1 MPIAELAVIKTVGG
15 PLIAAALGVGAQV
28 IYDGFRKGKD
38 TSIINRLGRTMESIS
53 PVRDRIGKLS
63 NVEGKPFR
71 EVHESLTRLLEDAK
85 SIIEKY
91 WKLRWSRHVC
101 RKYRY
106 IKKLESIE
114 LELVRVAR
122 EIQVHQWTDIKE
134 MKAIQVHQWTDIKEM
149 KAIQVDQWTDIKE
162 MKAIQVDQWIDIKE
176 MKAIQVDQW
185 TDIKEMKAQISE
197 KQ

>member
-1 MPIAELAVIKTVGG
+1 MPLLELAVIKKVGV
-15 PLIAAALGVGAQV
+15 PLIAVALRVGAQV
-28 IYDGFRKGKD
+28 IYDRFRKGKD
-38 TSIINRLGRTMESIS
+38 TSIINRLGRTMKSIS

-85 SIIEKY
+85 SIIENY
-91 WKLRWSRHVC
+91 RKLRWSRHVC

-114 LELVRVAR
+114 LELVRVVL
-122 EIQVHQWTDIKE
+122 EIQVD
-134 MKAIQVHQWTDIKEM
+134 QWTDIKEM

-162 MKAIQVDQWIDIKE
+162 
-176 MKAIQVDQW
+176 
-185 TDIKEMKAQISE
+185 TKAQISE
-197 KQ
+197 MHNKLINI